1 LAILA
6 PWRFNLPE
14 LLMGWTGLAAPGFV
28 AGFGV
33 ASAVLRGDINRWGRV
48 GDRTVTTKLSRRE
61 WLAAS
66 TLAAGVGGLTST
78 AAGADPNASTGSFTF
93 CLNTSTLSGHKLSL
107 VQEIEVV
114 AKAGYQGIEPW
125 IRELD
130 QYVKEGGSLVDLGK
144 RIKDAGLAVVDLI
157 GFFEWAVDDEGKR
170 KKGLE
175 EARRNMEMARAIG
188 GTRIA
193 APPFGATDRADLD
206 LRKLAERYRAL
217 LEIGDSF
224 GVTPIVEVWGFS
236 KPISRL
242 GEAAFVAIES
252 GHPKAAILAD
262 VYHLH
267 KGGSDFGGLHL
278 LAPDAIPVLHM
289 NDYPDLPREKLTD
302 ADRVYP
308 GDGVA
313 PLKEIFRAF
322 RSMGSRVNLSLEL
335 FNREYWKEDA
345 LKVARTGLEKM
356 KAAVEPA

>member
-1 LAILA
+1 
-6 PWRFNLPE
+6 
-14 LLMGWTGLAAPGFV
+14 M
-28 AGFGV
+28 
-33 ASAVLRGDINRWGRV
+33 
-48 GDRTVTTKLSRRE
+48 TTLSRRE
-61 WLAAS
+61 WLAGSGSA
-66 TLAAGVGGLTST
+66 LAVGAGVSARPASGAESS
-78 AAGADPNASTGSFTF
+78 AAPGSFTF
-93 CLNTSTLSGHKLSL
+93 CMNTSTISGHKLSI
-107 VQEIEVV
+107 VEEVEIV

-130 QYVKEGGSLVDLGK
+130 QYVKGGGSLVDLGK

-175 EARRNMEMARAIG
+175 EARRNMEMVRAVG

-193 APPFGATDRADLD
+193 APPYGATDQADLN
-206 LRKLAERYRAL
+206 LRKVAERYRTL
-217 LEIGDSF
+217 LEIGDGF

-278 LAPDAIPVLHM
+278 LGPDSIPVLHM
-289 NDYPDLPREKLTD
+289 NDYPDLPREKLND

-313 PLKEIFRAF
+313 PLKGIFRTLHALGF
-322 RSMGSRVNLSLEL
+322 RVNLSLEL
-335 FNREYWKEDA
+335 FNREYWKLDA
-345 LKVARTGLEKM
+345 PTVARTGLEKM
-356 KAAVEPA
+356 KAVVHGSSG